1 MSDLIFPLG
10 NKISWDTKISQTWDV
25 AEQKSA
31 SGRRRTLCQQTLP
44 GWTIEVSYPNLTKAE
59 RDTLLGFYAQCK
71 GKFNAFYFRDDEICQ
86 VTDLSLTKG
95 TDNKWQCVIPYG
107 DFNEPAEKVTDLVVK
122 VNGNV
127 TTVYNETKGKIAV
140 YGNVRTVTASYKW
153 YWKVCFASGLS
164 ISQKFADYY
173 AANLKLEVVR
183 E

>member
-71 GKFNAFYFRDDEICQ
+71 GKFNSFYYRDDEICVANN
-86 VTDLSLTKG
+86 VTLTKG
-95 TDNKWQCVIPYG
+95 TDGKYQCLITHG
-107 DFNEPAEKVTDLVVK
+107 GFGESAEKVSDLVVK
-122 VNGNV
+122 VNGTA
-127 TTVYNETKGKIAV
+127 TTNYTESKGKITISTS
-140 YGNVRTVTASYKW
+140 GTVTASYKW